1 RSRRSRSRRMP
12 GTKTAAARSTRVS
25 RSTSPSRSSRP
36 RSRASSP
43 TSAARRRASAGW
55 RPRGDGRYRVYIFSD
70 ELVEVLDG
78 AADRMVGRPREAL
91 AVRLGARIER
101 RADVHGHRQA
111 RSGENPRPE
120 MRDEPAV
127 VRPVR
132 ATVAVADR
140 HRDDRD
146 AEAVEQSEEPRVKG
160 PRQPPGTGAG
170 IPSARTAGSGQS
182 DARTDQCRGKARAC
196 DGEAPHT
203 GAEAR

>member
-1 RSRRSRSRRMP
+1 P
-12 GTKTAAARSTRVS
+12 GP
-25 RSTSPSRSSRP
+25 TSPSRSGGP
-36 RSRASSP
+36 GPRASPP

-111 RSGENPRPE
+111 RSGEDTRPE
-120 MRDEPAV
+120 MRDEPGV

-132 ATVAVADR
+132 ATVTVADR

-160 PRQPPGTGAG
+160 PRQPLGAG
-170 IPSARTAGSGQS
+170 LAFGEHDDAAGCQAPREPARRP
-182 DARTDQCRGKARAC
+182 DAATRIVALDEHR
-196 DGEAPHT
+196 
-203 GAEAR
+203 